1 LQFLYQ
7 EQPEVLG
14 LKNEI
19 KRLVADLKAQT
30 DENLQERTQLQTMF
44 EQYDQKFEGF
54 NQLKQENDSLKAQLQ
69 QVASSV
75 SKETVS

>member
-1 LQFLYQ
+1 MQFLYQ